1 MAYLIAADLVM
12 LLHYAFL
19 AFAAFGGFLLR
30 WWPHML
36 WWHLP
41 VVTWGVAIAAIGW
54 TCPLTPLEN
63 RLRLAGGG
71 TAYQG
76 GFIEH
81 YLAARHYPDGLPAS
95 VMMTLGLLLLV
106 VNVVAY
112 GLWLYGR
119 H

>member
-1 MAYLIAADLVM
+1 MRYLIAANLVM

-19 AFAAFGGFLLR
+19 VFAAFGGFLLR
-30 WWPHML
+30 WWPGVM

-63 RLRLAGGG
+63 RLRVAGG
-71 TAYQG
+71 AEPYEG

-81 YLAARHYPDGLPAS
+81 YMTAWAYPDGLPSS
-95 VMMTLGLLLLV
+95 VMNLLGVTLLAINAL
-106 VNVVAY
+106 AY
-112 GLWLYGR
+112 GLWLSGR